1 VPVPKPK
8 NPADRFPDPC
18 LPRSDS
24 SNASAPNASM
34 RVRRAYRSGNPTI
47 TNTCRRGGSRTA
59 PGAVGRVRVA
69 AQGVGGMQIRARHVR
84 LRALY
89 GHGAAVPLPTLRNEQ
104 SVAAGLVPA
113 AGKRASVAKRG
124 LYPSG
129 LRVRRTWLHTRAC
142 TCATLPCPYRLFG
155 TTNRYGQVPNP
166 LLYARRLTSPATD
179 FPHRGRRLGGT
190 VAFR

>member
-1 VPVPKPK
+1 MPKPK

-69 AQGVGGMQIRARHVR
+69 AQGVGGMQIRARHAR

-89 GHGAAVPLPTLRNEQ
+89 GRGAAVLLPTLRNEQ

-113 AGKRASVAKRG
+113 AGKRASVVRSGPCTEAGCGCDARGFKRG
-124 LYPSG
+124 H
-129 LRVRRTWLHTRAC
+129 VRARHCRART
-142 TCATLPCPYRLFG
+142 
-155 TTNRYGQVPNP
+155 VSSE
-166 LLYARRLTSPATD
+166 RLTGTGRFRPRSCALVASPVPPPTCHTA
-179 FPHRGRRLGGT
+179 GGDL
-190 VAFR
+190 AAR